1 MPRYEDVWRM
11 HCEGMAVPEIARE
24 LRIDPELARAII
36 VERWAEDKAE
46 AARRRSELR
55 VYDGDGY

>member
-1 MPRYEDVWRM
+1 M

-46 AARRRSELR
+46 RIAVGLKAVRGWE
-55 VYDGDGY
+55 DE

>member
-1 MPRYEDVWRM
+1 M

-24 LRIDPELARAII
+24 LRIDPELARAIV
-36 VERWAEDKAE
+36 VERWSEDKAE

-55 VYDGDGY
+55 IYDVDGD

>member
-1 MPRYEDVWRM
+1 M
-11 HCEGMAVPEIARE
+11 HCEGMAVPEIARD

-55 VYDGDGY
+55 IYDVDGG

>member
-1 MPRYEDVWRM
+1 MPRYEEVWRM
-11 HCEGMAVPEIARE
+11 HCEGMAVPEI
-24 LRIDPELARAII
+24 ARAII

-55 VYDGDGY
+55 IYDVDGG

>member
-11 HCEGMAVPEIARE
+11 HCEGMAVPAIARE
-24 LRIDPELARAII
+24 LRMDREMVRAIV
-36 VERWAEDKAE
+36 VEHWSEDKAE

-55 VYDGDGY
+55 VYDEDGD

>member
-1 MPRYEDVWRM
+1 MPRYEDIWRM

-46 AARRRSELR
+46 AARRRSELM
-55 VYDGDGY
+55 VHDVDGG

>member
-46 AARRRSELR
+46 RIAVGLKAVRGWE
-55 VYDGDGY
+55 DE

>member
-11 HCEGMAVPEIARE
+11 HCEGMAVPAIARE

-46 AARRRSELR
+46 RIAVGLKAVRGWE
-55 VYDGDGY
+55 DE

>member
-1 MPRYEDVWRM
+1 M

-24 LRIDPELARAII
+24 LRMDREMVRAIV
-36 VERWAEDKAE
+36 VEHWSEDKAE

-55 VYDGDGY
+55 IYDVDGD

>member
-11 HCEGMAVPEIARE
+11 HCEGTAVPEIARE

-36 VERWAEDKAE
+36 VERWSEDKAE

-55 VYDGDGY
+55 IYDVDGG

>member
-1 MPRYEDVWRM
+1 MPRYEDVWQM
-11 HCEGMAVPEIARE
+11 HCEGMAVQEIARE

-36 VERWAEDKAE
+36 VERWAEDKAD

-55 VYDGDGY
+55 IYDVDGG

>member
-11 HCEGMAVPEIARE
+11 HCEGMAVPERARE
-24 LRIDPELARAII
+24 LRMDRELARAII

-55 VYDGDGY
+55 IYDVDGG

>member
-11 HCEGMAVPEIARE
+11 HCEGRAVTEIARE

-36 VERWAEDKAE
+36 VERWADDKAAVGIRHE
-46 AARRRSELR
+46 WRGE
-55 VYDGDGY
+55 DE

>member
-1 MPRYEDVWRM
+1 M

-24 LRIDPELARAII
+24 LRIDPELARAIV
-36 VERWAEDKAE
+36 VERWSEDKAE